1 MKSFHFYEF
10 YIFIRNDIHVA
21 DIVQKLYPIIYGLL
35 WLSWRFVPLFYKP
48 ILKLLTVL

>member
-10 YIFIRNDIHVA
+10 YILIRNDIHVA
-21 DIVQKLYPIIYGLL
+21 DSPKVILNYLRAPR
-35 WLSWRFVPLFYKP
+35 LSWRFVPLFYKP